1 MSDSSDTGRGRW
13 TVLWPRTVL
22 TLAEEGGLSYG
33 LGQRKVD
40 CLMAPDSSDTG
51 RGRWTV
57 LWSRTVLTLA
67 EEGGL
72 SYGPG
77 QF

>member
-1 MSDSSDTGRGRW
+1 M
-13 TVLWPRTVL
+13 V
-22 TLAEEGGLSYG
+22 
-33 LGQRKVD
+33 
-40 CLMAPDSSDTG
+40 PDSSDTG

-57 LWSRTVLTLA
+57 LRCRTVLTLA